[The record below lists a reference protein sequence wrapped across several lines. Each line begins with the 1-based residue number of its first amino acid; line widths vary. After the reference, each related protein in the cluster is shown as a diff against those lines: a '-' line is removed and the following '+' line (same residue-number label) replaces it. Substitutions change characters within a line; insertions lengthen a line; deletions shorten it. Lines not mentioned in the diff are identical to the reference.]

1 MLWILIRQKN
11 VDFFQQKQNDKIFH
25 TEDTKRISIS
35 NYVFLL
41 KTKYVPFLS
50 YA

>member
-11 VDFFQQKQNDKIFH
+11 VDFFNKNKTTKYFH

-41 KTKYVPFLS
+41 KTKYIHFIFYV
-50 YA
+50 